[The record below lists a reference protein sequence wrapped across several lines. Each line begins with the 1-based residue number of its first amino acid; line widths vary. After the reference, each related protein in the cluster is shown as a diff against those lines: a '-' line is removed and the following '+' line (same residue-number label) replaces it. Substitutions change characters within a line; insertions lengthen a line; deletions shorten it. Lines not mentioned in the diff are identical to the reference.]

1 MKRRHKK
8 TLECKGYQHPHLH
21 QYPPDHHY
29 NAPHLH
35 QSPHVHGT
43 LSVFTV
49 EKGTNHLPIV
59 SPYGRYN
66 STHRGPARDCRT
78 IDEFTEDV
86 NVGQE
91 PEYQEIGEI
100 VKNASDIDKAVEI
113 FKNMS
118 EPIDDF
124 SELLIERCEQTIKR
138 EKTEKIA
145 SVPVHNVTL
154 ASDDHPKHNI
164 VYGMITAKEV
174 AKYRPCTQNII
185 LRPDIL

>member
-1 MKRRHKK
+1 MNTNVTIVFMQKVEILLILMICIFIILCVLVIFGVIMLSHLCMQRRHKK
-8 TLECKGYQHPHLH
+8 TLECKGYQHQHLH

-66 STHRGPARDCRT
+66 STPRGPARDCRT

-86 NVGQE
+86 NV
-91 PEYQEIGEI
+91 
-100 VKNASDIDKAVEI
+100 
-113 FKNMS
+113 
-118 EPIDDF
+118 
-124 SELLIERCEQTIKR
+124 
-138 EKTEKIA
+138 
-145 SVPVHNVTL
+145 
-154 ASDDHPKHNI
+154 
-164 VYGMITAKEV
+164 
-174 AKYRPCTQNII
+174 
-185 LRPDIL
+185 